1 MKELEEKLM
10 ELKSENI
17 SYTDLEILDE
27 INYQSEYYLEIELSE
42 EEKEELFES
51 VHRAWLK
58 SEDLQIYQIVTVA
71 LENIKELKN
80 MSTFDLIDKVIW
92 RF

>member
-1 MKELEEKLM
+1 MKELENKLK
-10 ELKSENI
+10 ELEIENI
-17 SYTDLEILDE
+17 SIADLEILQE
-27 INYQSEYYLEIELSE
+27 MEYQAKYYLEIKLDDND
-42 EEKEELFES
+42 KEMIFKKIHE
-51 VHRAWLK
+51 AWLK